1 MRRLAGAFLL
11 VATAVIAILL
21 SRGSAA
27 SRARSDTPAAESPAV
42 PPAPPHARS
51 AERQAGT
58 EAGAADAARTD
69 ASPSVVPQDGGASL
83 VVLVVDEKRQPRAG
97 ATVQVTYVGAGELRT
112 GPQADTGEDGSAR
125 LAVLPVTRAYQAYVV
140 ARVGAYSRSAWFNA
154 EEDEESSTTIVVPT
168 GGRIAGVVRHATK
181 GLLADVRITGRPDEE
196 GRLEFLDARTDA
208 EGRFLLEP
216 VPPGSWRITIGGKD
230 VISLKDYISVKLGQ
244 GGSADVGVIVVG
256 GGTIDGVVRDAATGR
271 PLAGVTVE
279 IRDPVF
285 FWPTTTDLRGRFRFE
300 DLTPCLYDISFHR
313 SDYARRNL
321 VDVELAAGNP
331 TELKVDL
338 APGAVL
344 HMQARDAGGRPYV
357 GMAQLNY
364 ASPDGSGN
372 FGVFL
377 DEEGHGRFQGGLPPG
392 RYQLTLSAPGIDV
405 APASA
410 DLVAGENT
418 VRFTFARRPVA
429 PPDGVRSLHGTVR
442 DAKTG
447 APLPGVRVY
456 ALRRL
461 EANTD
466 EHGEYVLPNL
476 EPGECR
482 VSATREGYGDRHLER
497 ITIVEGEERLLDFT
511 LEPAA
516 TVHVILKDRDGNPMP
531 GEALTTFV
539 RLADR
544 VPTVLRL
551 SADAA
556 GRATVRRLAPGAH
569 RVRCSMP
576 GLGESERLEVTIPPG
591 ESEIEITLR

>member
-11 VATAVIAILL
+11 VAIAVIAVLL
-21 SRGSAA
+21 SRGSTAR
-27 SRARSDTPAAESPAV
+27 RARSDAPAAESPTV
-42 PPAPPHARS
+42 PSTPRPASKTGP
-51 AERQAGT
+51 QADA

-69 ASPSVVPQDGGASL
+69 ASPSVVPQHGDASL
-83 VVLVVDEKRQPRAG
+83 VVLVTDEKRRPRPG
-97 ATVQVTYVGAGELRT
+97 VTLQVTYLGTGELKS
-112 GPQADTGEDGSAR
+112 GPQADTDEDGNAR
-125 LAVLPVTRAYQAYVV
+125 LAVLPVTRAYQAYVT

-154 EEDEESSTTIVVPT
+154 EEDQETRTTIVVPT

-181 GLLADVRITGRPDEE
+181 GLLADVRITGRPDDE
-196 GRLEFLDARTDA
+196 GRLEFLDARTNA
-208 EGRFLLEP
+208 EGRFLLDP
-216 VPPGSWRITIGGKD
+216 VPPGSWKISIGGKD
-230 VISLKDYISVKLGQ
+230 VISLKDYVSVKLGQ
-244 GGSADVGVIVVG
+244 GGSADVGVIEVG
-256 GGTIDGVVRDAATGR
+256 GGAIDGVVRDGATGR

-279 IRDPVF
+279 IRDPL
-285 FWPTTTDLRGRFRFE
+285 FWDTTTDLRGRFRFE

-313 SDYARRNL
+313 DDYARRYL
-321 VDVELAAGNP
+321 ADVEVAAGNP
-331 TELKVDL
+331 TELTVDL
-338 APGAVL
+338 APAAVL

-357 GMAQLNY
+357 GMAQLGY
-364 ASPDGSGN
+364 SSPDGSGN
-372 FGVFL
+372 CGLFF

-392 RYQLTLSAPGIDV
+392 RYQLTLSAPDIDV
-405 APASA
+405 AMASVEIA
-410 DLVAGENT
+410 SGENT
-418 VRFTFARRPVA
+418 VQFTIARRPVA
-429 PPDGVRSLHGTVR
+429 TPEGTRSLHGTVR

-456 ALRRL
+456 AQRRL

-466 EHGEYVLPNL
+466 EHGGYVLANL
-476 EPGECR
+476 EPGECG

-576 GLGESERLEVTIPPG
+576 GLGESERLEITIPPG